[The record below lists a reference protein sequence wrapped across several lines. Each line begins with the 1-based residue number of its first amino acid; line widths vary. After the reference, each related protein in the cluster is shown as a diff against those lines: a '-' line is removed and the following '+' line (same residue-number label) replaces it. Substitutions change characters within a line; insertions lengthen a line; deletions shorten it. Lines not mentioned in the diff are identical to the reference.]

1 MSKRQN
7 LRCRRR
13 YFSLIE
19 IMVVVVIIGLLS
31 GIVGLNVTRQI
42 GKARWNTAKAEV
54 ATLNDGA
61 DAFYFDMGIFPR
73 SLDEL
78 VRSPGSD
85 KWDGPYLKPPKVP
98 KDPWGQD
105 YHYDYPGQHG
115 EFDVYCY
122 GRDNSTGGKGVDKDI
137 LSWE

>member
-1 MSKRQN
+1 MSERQS
-7 LRCRRR
+7 LRRRRR

-19 IMVVVVIIGLLS
+19 IMVVVVIIGLIS
-31 GIVGLNVTRQI
+31 GIVGVNVI
-42 GKARWNTAKAEV
+42 GHIGRARTNTAKSEV
-54 ATLNDGA
+54 ASLK
-61 DAFYFDMGIFPR
+61 DAVRTFYFDIGTFPR

-85 KWDGPYLKPPKVP
+85 KWDGPYLDRSTVP

-115 EFDVYCY
+115 EFDVYSY
-122 GRDNSTGGKGVDKDI
+122 GRDNSTGGRGVDQDI